1 MEPLIILIAA
11 FVLSLIISKLITRQP
26 KLILSG
32 NIAMS
37 AMLFFTAIG
46 HFVYPAGMAMML
58 PDFIPFKLG
67 MVYFTSFVEIAA
79 AVGLLIPALRYW
91 TGVLLILFF
100 ILVLPANIN
109 AAIKQVD
116 LKNASYTGKGLSY
129 LWFRVPLQIL
139 FIVWVW
145 YFAIR
150 KTNERSR

>member
-67 MVYFTSFVEIAA
+67 MVYFTGFVEIAA

-91 TGVLLILFF
+91 TGVLLIIFF

-129 LWFRVPLQIL
+129 LCFRVPLQIL

>member
-67 MVYFTSFVEIAA
+67 MVYFTGFAEIAA

-91 TGVLLILFF
+91 TGVLLIMFF

-139 FIVWVW
+139 FIIWVW

-150 KTNERSR
+150 KTNERFR

>member
-1 MEPLIILIAA
+1 MEPLIVLIAA
-11 FVLSLIISKLITRQP
+11 FVLSLIISKLVTRQP

-46 HFVYPAGMAMML
+46 HFVYPSGMVMML

-67 MVYFTSFVEIAA
+67 MVYFTGIVEIAA
-79 AVGLLIPALRYW
+79 AIGLLIPALRYW
-91 TGVLLILFF
+91 TGVLLVIFF

-116 LKNASYTGKGLSY
+116 LKNASYTGKGISY

-150 KTNERSR
+150 KK